1 MSDSIWDWCLSL
13 EQHKLLV
20 PVINIKCGATLL
32 IFIFVRSIPTTY
44 PSDHFKWNMPDSHF
58 LCQICSSIWRIV
70 SALGLFPEKTEKL
83 QKILYIKILSIRAST
98 VTRTSMTTSGDLHG
112 WPCWV
117 WKFPYRAT
125 AGKGH
130 WSLPWYSFFCTFWQL
145 VILSWFH
152 VASWSWKV
160 LDIRTGRDA
169 RKGLGLCNY
178 GKVIIHAGV
187 MLFIVIAALGLPYF
201 CK

>member
-1 MSDSIWDWCLSL
+1 MKYARLPFLVSNMFFNLKDSVSFETVSREDW
-13 EQHKLLV
+13 K
-20 PVINIKCGATLL
+20 
-32 IFIFVRSIPTTY
+32 
-44 PSDHFKWNMPDSHF
+44 DSED
-58 LCQICSSIWRIV
+58 W
-70 SALGLFPEKTEKL
+70 KL
-83 QKILYIKILSIRAST
+83 QKILYIKILSIRASI
-98 VTRTSMTTSGDLHG
+98 VTRTSMTTSKDLHG

-130 WSLPWYSFFCTFWQL
+130 WSLPWYSFFCTFWSL
-145 VILSWFH
+145 VILSWFY

-160 LDIRTGRDA
+160 LDIRTGKDA
-169 RKGLGLCNY
+169 RKGLGLCNC